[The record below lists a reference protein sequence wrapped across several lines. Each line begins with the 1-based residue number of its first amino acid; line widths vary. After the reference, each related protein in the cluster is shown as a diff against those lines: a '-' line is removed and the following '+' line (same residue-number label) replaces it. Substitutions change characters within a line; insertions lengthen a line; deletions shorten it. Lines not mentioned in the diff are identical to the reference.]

1 MAGYD
6 GTFHVLDDVWKL
18 NLATGRRQQLLPPG
32 MLGLGRAAVVFF
44 DQPSGSLIV
53 VLRRELLVARPER
66 ARAVMVDRTGAGCFV
81 ELGME
86 GTPPGL
92 GKVRG
97 YNMDPR
103 DGRLLVLASDGIY
116 RVRIIRPS

>member
-1 MAGYD
+1 
-6 GTFHVLDDVWKL
+6 
-18 NLATGRRQQLLPPG
+18 